1 MLVLEPLCRL
11 GVMRVRGSIIGT
23 EGKPLHLGVQ
33 PNGITNRAAVCAPSV
48 TGILEALSDC
58 GVSMM
63 LDGSVVVNG
72 AKVLKTD

>member
-1 MLVLEPLCRL
+1 
-11 GVMRVRGSIIGT
+11 
-23 EGKPLHLGVQ
+23 LHLGVQ
-33 PNGITNRAAVCAPSV
+33 PNGITNRVAVCAPSV

-63 LDGSVVVNG
+63 LDGSVVMNG